1 MAKEGSVAPKE
12 RVNITYKSATGDAKE
27 EVELPLK
34 VMVMGDFTS
43 KEDDRMLEDREPIN
57 VDKNNF
63 NDVLKAQ
70 NLELTFG
77 VPSKL
82 GKEGGDAEEGGE
94 MAVNMKFESIKD
106 FDPDQIV
113 EKVPELAQLK
123 QLREALTALKGP
135 LGNTP
140 AFRKKLQE
148 IVADDGTRQRLL
160 KELGLEE

>member
-34 VMVMGDFTS
+34 VMVMGDFTA
-43 KEDDRMLEDREPIN
+43 KEDERMLEDREPIS

-77 VPSKL
+77 VPNKL
-82 GKEGGDAEEGGE
+82 AKESSDGQEGEE

-148 IVADDGTRQRLL
+148 IVADEGTRDRLL

>member
-77 VPSKL
+77 VPNKL
-82 GKEGGDAEEGGE
+82 AKEGSDAEEGGE

>member
-12 RVNITYKSATGDAKE
+12 RVNITYKPATGDAKE

-34 VMVMGDFTS
+34 LMVMGDFIS
-43 KEDDRMLEDREPIN
+43 REDDRMIEDREPIN

-63 NDVLKAQ
+63 NEVLKAQ
-70 NLELTFG
+70 NLEMTFN
-77 VPSKL
+77 VPNKMGKQSK
-82 GKEGGDAEEGGE
+82 DAEPDEE
-94 MAVNMKFESIKD
+94 LTVNMNFEKISD
-106 FDPDQIV
+106 FDPDQII

-123 QLREALTALKGP
+123 QLREAMAALKGP

-148 IVADDGTRQRLL
+148 IISDEGTRQKLL
-160 KELGLEE
+160 KELGIDE